1 MGEGAQVKLAGP
13 AIARHALA
21 FVAGVVFV
29 YAGGIKLLDPLRFA
43 SDITNFQI
51 LPWVIA
57 VRLAFYL
64 PWLEVLC
71 GLALIFHRLF
81 DGAVFLTAGLMIV
94 FIGATV
100 SAKARGIDVDCGCF
114 GRATSNLSFGWH
126 LLLDLALLGILL
138 ALWFWPRSRE
148 TAAA

>member
-1 MGEGAQVKLAGP
+1 MGESAEVKMTWP
-13 AIARHALA
+13 AIVRHALA
-21 FVAGVVFV
+21 FVAGAVFV